1 MTETSRYVYSKL
13 NTKKDLATLND
24 TGSNSI
30 FFFHLQIS
38 LAQENNHENNGA
50 DEEEDME
57 IDDSSGVTLNQT
69 HWNHEVHAR
78 GASFGFSAP
87 FMASYYRCVQVFIF
101 LYLKVHK

>member
-1 MTETSRYVYSKL
+1 M
-13 NTKKDLATLND
+13 
-24 TGSNSI
+24 
-30 FFFHLQIS
+30 
-38 LAQENNHENNGA
+38 AQENNHENNGA

-87 FMASYYRCVQVFIF
+87 FMASYYRCVQNYMISVILFSLTIIIDSWGS
-101 LYLKVHK
+101 L